1 MLILVADASDPYV
14 NDHMKVVNETLSE
27 VGADSQARLIVLNKT
42 DTVAGQNALA
52 DLQQT
57 NPGAAVVS
65 AKDGSG
71 LDQLKSLF

>member
-27 VGADSQARLIVLNKT
+27 VGADRKARLIVLNKT
-42 DTVAGQNALA
+42 DTVAGQNVLA

-57 NPGAAVVS
+57 NPGAIVVS
-65 AKDGSG
+65 AKDGSA